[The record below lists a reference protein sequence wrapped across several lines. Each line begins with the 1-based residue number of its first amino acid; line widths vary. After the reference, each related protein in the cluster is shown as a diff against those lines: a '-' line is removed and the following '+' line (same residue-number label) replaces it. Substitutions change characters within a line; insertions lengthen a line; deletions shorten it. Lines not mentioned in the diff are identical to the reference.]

1 MSSET
6 VIKKLK
12 KIFARHGIPEELTT
26 DRSTQFTAEAFKKF
40 AEEWE
45 FKHTLS
51 SPGNHRANG
60 AAESAVK
67 TAKRLLKR
75 YKAANED
82 PYIGLLNLRN
92 TPNESSDLSP
102 VQMLFGRRTKS
113 IIPVTNEKLLTPNA
127 TQTKISKED
136 HTATKVTQMNQHR
149 RDLPPLKV
157 GQTVRMQPIDNTKEW
172 KEGMVIEQ
180 TDSRTYQV
188 EDGKGKKYKHNRAL
202 IRPTKKSEH
211 HKHKATTLST
221 SSNLEPVQTPQ
232 RPSTTKSNDP
242 APQTPQRTQPTNDTV
257 PQTVP
262 VTGSG
267 SNNGSAHIVPQ
278 ADTVTRYGR
287 VSRNPQRF
295 KDYEVSK

>member
-1 MSSET
+1 M
-6 VIKKLK
+6 
-12 KIFARHGIPEELTT
+12 T
-26 DRSTQFTAEAFKKF
+26 DSGTQFTAEAFKKF

-75 YKAANED
+75 CKAANED
-82 PYIGLLNLRN
+82 PYTGLLNLRN
-92 TPNESSDLSP
+92 TPNDSTDLSP
-102 VQMLFGRRTKS
+102 MQMLFGRRTKS

-127 TQTKISKED
+127 MQTKISKED

-172 KEGMVIEQ
+172 KEGVVIEQ
-180 TDSRTYQV
+180 TDSQTYQV
-188 EDGKGKKYKHNRAL
+188 EDGKGKKYKRNRAL

-211 HKHKATTLST
+211 HKHKATTLISPPTEPTHPTTST

-232 RPSTTKSNDP
+232 RPSTTNSNDP

-257 PQTVP
+257 PQTVR

-267 SNNGSAHIVPQ
+267 SNNGSAHIAPQ

-287 VSRNPQRF
+287 VSQNPQRF